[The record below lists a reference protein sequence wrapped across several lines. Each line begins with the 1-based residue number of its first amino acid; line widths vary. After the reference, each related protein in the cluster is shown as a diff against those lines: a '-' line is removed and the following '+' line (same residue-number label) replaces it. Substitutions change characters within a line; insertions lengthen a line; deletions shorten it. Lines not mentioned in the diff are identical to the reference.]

1 MIVKGKLDESAEESQ
16 AWVRKNLQ
24 WFYPHEETTFR
35 VARAD
40 FLVEVLAEFRFT
52 QHETIRTLASLA
64 TKIQELDRRLGELDK
79 YLLEARIQ
87 PLESDVAALKQQAR
101 R

>member
-1 MIVKGKLDESAEESQ
+1 MIIQGKLDEGEEESQ

-24 WFYPHEETTFR
+24 WFYPHEETMVR

-40 FLVEVLAEFRFT
+40 SLAAVLAEFRFT

-64 TKIQELDRRLGELDK
+64 TKIQELDCRLGELDK

-101 R
+101 K